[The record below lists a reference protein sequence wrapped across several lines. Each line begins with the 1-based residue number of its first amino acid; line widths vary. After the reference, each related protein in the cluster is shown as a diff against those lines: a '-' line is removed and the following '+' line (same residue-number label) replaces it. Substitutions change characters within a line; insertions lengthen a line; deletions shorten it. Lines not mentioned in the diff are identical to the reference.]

1 MLTWMHVNRELVKH
15 VTYWNNTKCN
25 IVMLKLMISYMGH
38 GGSPIV
44 EYNPQISRYD
54 RAVQEVEKLL
64 VPNLGA

>member
-1 MLTWMHVNRELVKH
+1 
-15 VTYWNNTKCN
+15 
-25 IVMLKLMISYMGH
+25 MLKLMISYMGH

-64 VPNLGA
+64 VPNLGAWTDMKHIVKIMKRAVIV